1 MAQISE
7 IHEAVTEIR
16 EVRTQI
22 RGLDRRLGEDSRYT
36 PLLASAKEFDTKTL
50 SVEGQLL
57 QVKAKSSEANL
68 NFPVLIDE
76 RLHSLLFSVD
86 AGDYGPTQQQV
97 QAFEELQKQAQP
109 LLAQYHDLMTKDLV
123 ALNDQ
128 INKLSVPVLYVAPAR
143 SERQTTKAAGETR

>member
-1 MAQISE
+1 
-7 IHEAVTEIR
+7 VN
-16 EVRTQI
+16 
-22 RGLDRRLGEDSRYT
+22 
-36 PLLASAKEFDTKTL
+36 
-50 SVEGQLL
+50 
-57 QVKAKSSEANL
+57 AKSSEANL

-109 LLAQYHDLMTKDLV
+109 LLAQYQDLMKKDLV

-128 INKLSVPVLYVAPAR
+128 INKQSIPVLYVAPPRGEGQAM
-143 SERQTTKAAGETR
+143 KAVGGAQ